1 MAITI
6 EPDLLLC
13 ISPDNRMLHVGPARE
28 VLPHVA
34 LSATTAT
41 KSRTQRPPKPLEV
54 YDIRG
59 ARISPDRLPKLASAG
74 GASSDAELREGISKT
89 TDPFADPTRFVPT
102 IGGEHQT
109 RRVLLRRVNQAL
121 DFAQAYLTAH
131 PEAGSRGPGIPTAT
145 EVPRSHGG
153 YADLLQVLANELS
166 PLDPNVHSNRGNWFH
181 NLWHAANGTG

>member
-34 LSATTAT
+34 LSATTTT
-41 KSRTQRPPKPLEV
+41 KSRTQRPPQPLEV

-59 ARISPDRLPKLASAG
+59 ARISPDRLPQLASAG

-102 IGGEHQT
+102 IGGERQT

>member
-1 MAITI
+1 MTI
-6 EPDLLLC
+6 KVEPDLLLC
-13 ISPDNRMLHVGPARE
+13 ISPDNHMLHVGPARE

-34 LSATTAT
+34 LSATTTT
-41 KSRTQRPPKPLEV
+41 KSRSQRPPQPLEV

-59 ARISPDRLPKLASAG
+59 VRISPDRLPQLASAG
-74 GASSDAELREGISKT
+74 EGSEAEAREGISKRS
-89 TDPFADPTRFVPT
+89 DPFMEPTRFVPSA
-102 IGGEHQT
+102 GGERQS

-131 PEAGSRGPGIPTAT
+131 PEAGFRGPGIPRAT
-145 EVPRSHGG
+145 EVPRSDGG
-153 YADLLQVLANELS
+153 YADLLQVLATELS